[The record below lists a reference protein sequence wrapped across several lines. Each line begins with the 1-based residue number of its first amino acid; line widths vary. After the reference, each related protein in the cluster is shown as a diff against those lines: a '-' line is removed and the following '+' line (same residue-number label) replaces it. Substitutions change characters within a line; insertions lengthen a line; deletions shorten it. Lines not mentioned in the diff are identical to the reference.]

1 MKYFAHIHTSEHD
14 SGSPEVLVFNED
26 DQLTA
31 RYPLSD
37 EDTLRSALDKLWY
50 DHGWRVLSDPARE
63 YTAVEVGY
71 DIIEVEPM

>member
-1 MKYFAHIHTSEHD
+1 MKYSAHIHTSEHD

-26 DQLTA
+26 NQLTA

-37 EDTLRSALDKLWY
+37 EDTLRSALDTLW
-50 DHGWRVLSDPARE
+50 DHGWRVLTDPARE

-71 DIIEVEPM
+71 DIVEVEPR